1 MAKKETT
8 NKKTTKK
15 STKKKIVEEAPIEVQ
30 EFEEAAALEVTE
42 EVGPENV
49 EVTEIEVM
57 NGDPA
62 VVVPT
67 EEVEAQEEEAPAE
80 EEAAP
85 EVDEP
90 APVEE
95 AAPQKEIKPKKNG
108 FRRMFGF
115 IWNGQEMD
123 Y

>member
-1 MAKKETT
+1 MAKKET

-15 STKKKIVEEAPIEVQ
+15 STKKKVVEEAPIEVQ
-30 EFEEAAALEVTE
+30 QFEEAALVEVTE
-42 EVGPENV
+42 EAEPENV
-49 EVTEIEVM
+49 EVM
-57 NGDPA
+57 NGDPT

-67 EEVEAQEEEAPAE
+67 EEAETPVEEEAPEE

-85 EVDEP
+85 
-90 APVEE
+90 VEE
-95 AAPQKEIKPKKNG
+95 ETPQEEIKPKTNVFK
-108 FRRMFGF
+108 RMFGY